1 MQEESNFVS
10 KKNGAGIAT
19 TAFGIMKNIVGS
31 GIVCLPQAMLY
42 GSIIPCIIMTSSI
55 FLISTYSFFLIGK
68 LCIDHDSKSYKDL
81 WNKAFKKKY
90 GWLVDVAIL
99 SNCVCGSVCYVI
111 LFGDFGS
118 HLFES
123 FGKTLDNRLIMILCH
138 IPLQLMIL
146 PESLDRLKPL
156 CIIGMIAAF
165 YFTCYSGYI
174 GSKFLFGD
182 YPEQVKPHIRPLKEH
197 IFCFRA
203 AWLSPFATLCSSFM
217 AHYNAPRFL
226 NEMKD
231 RQPETFQKATIFGF
245 SLSFIPNFIV
255 MLFGFFA
262 MNSYGFDKERGEKKS
277 GNIIKI
283 FVDLVGKNDPAL
295 LVCTVLYFINVLI
308 SYPFLFFSVRD
319 TIMALIYPKQN
330 FNQKQRFLV
339 TELIFFVIL
348 AVGLTQPKIDV
359 VVRLK
364 GATACPCIAFLFP
377 SILAMKLVNKP
388 TKQETIL
395 NYLALCLG
403 ILSIITGVIFTILGW
418 LNIKITKP

>member
-1 MQEESNFVS
+1 MEDNFTN
-10 KKNGAGIAT
+10 KNHGAGIAT

-42 GSIIPCIIMTSSI
+42 GSIIPCILMTSSI

-68 LCIDHDSKSYKDL
+68 LCIDNNTKSYKDL
-81 WNKAFKKKY
+81 WNKAFKKRY
-90 GWLVDVAIL
+90 GWLVDAAIL
-99 SNCVCGSVCYVI
+99 SNCVGGSVCYVI

-118 HLFES
+118 HLLES
-123 FGKTLDNRLIMILCH
+123 FGKILDNRLIMILCH

-165 YFTCYSGYI
+165 YFMCYSGYI
-174 GSKFLFGD
+174 GSKFLITD
-182 YPEQVKPHIRPLKEH
+182 YPEQVKPHIRPLSEH

-231 RQPETFQKATIFGF
+231 REARAFQKATVFGF
-245 SLSFIPNFIV
+245 LLSFIPNFTV

-262 MNSYGFDKERGEKKS
+262 MNSYGFDQEKGEKKS

-319 TIMALIYPKQN
+319 TIMALIYPERNPSPKE
-330 FNQKQRFLV
+330 RFLI
-339 TELIFFVIL
+339 TEIIFFTIL
-348 AVGLTQPKIDV
+348 AIGLTQPKIDM

-364 GATACPCIAFLFP
+364 GASACPCIAFLFP
-377 SILAMKLVNKP
+377 SILAMKLVENP
-388 TKQETIL
+388 TKQEKIL
-395 NYLALCLG
+395 NYLSLCLG
-403 ILSIITGVIFTILGW
+403 ILSIITGSIFTILGW
-418 LNIKITKP
+418 LNIKITNP

>member
-1 MQEESNFVS
+1 MQKEQNFTNQR
-10 KKNGAGIAT
+10 NGANIAT

-42 GSIIPCIIMTSSI
+42 GSILPCILMTSSI
-55 FLISTYSFFLIGK
+55 FLISAYSFFLIGK
-68 LCIDHDSKSYKDL
+68 LCIDNSSKSYKDL
-81 WNKAFKKKY
+81 WNKAFQKRY
-90 GWLVDVAIL
+90 GWIVDAAIL

-111 LFGDFGS
+111 LFGDFGG

-123 FGKTLDNRLIMILCH
+123 FGKSLDNRLIMLLCH

-146 PESLDRLKPL
+146 PENLDRLKPL
-156 CIIGMIAAF
+156 CIVGMIAAF
-165 YFTCYSGYI
+165 YFMCYSGYI
-174 GSKFLFGD
+174 GSKFLSAD
-182 YPEQVKPHIRPLKEH
+182 YPEQIKQHIRPLSEH

-226 NEMKD
+226 NEMKNRRTED
-231 RQPETFQKATIFGF
+231 FKKATTLGF
-245 SLSFIPNFIV
+245 ILSFVPNFTV

-262 MNSYGFDKERGEKKS
+262 MNSYGFDQEKGEKKS

-319 TIMALIYPKQN
+319 TIMALIYPNKRPEP
-330 FNQKQRFLV
+330 KARFLV
-339 TELIFFVIL
+339 TEIIFFAIL
-348 AVGLTQPKIDV
+348 GIGLTQPKIDA

-377 SILAMKLVNKP
+377 SILAIKLISKP
-388 TKQETIL
+388 TQKEKIL
-395 NYLALCLG
+395 NILSLCLG
-403 ILSIITGVIFTILGW
+403 ILSMVTGGIFTVLGW

>member
-1 MQEESNFVS
+1 MQVENNFKS
-10 KKNGAGIAT
+10 RNSGASIST

-42 GSIIPCIIMTSSI
+42 GSIIPCILMTSSI

-68 LCIDHDSKSYKDL
+68 LCIDNDSMSYKDL

-90 GWLVDVAIL
+90 SWLVDVAIL

-123 FGKTLDNRLIMILCH
+123 FGKSLDNRLIMLLCH

-146 PESLDRLKPL
+146 PKSLDSLKPL
-156 CIIGMIAAF
+156 CIVGMIAAF
-165 YFTCYSGYI
+165 YFMCYSGYI
-174 GSKFLFGD
+174 GSRFLIVD
-182 YPEQVKPHIRPLKEH
+182 YPDEVQPHIRPLSEH
-197 IFCFRA
+197 IFRFRA

-226 NEMKD
+226 NEMKN
-231 RQPETFQKATIFGF
+231 RETEAFQKATIFGF
-245 SLSFIPNFIV
+245 LLSFIPNFIV
-255 MLFGFFA
+255 MLFGFIA
-262 MNSYGFDKERGEKKS
+262 MNSYGFDEEKGEKKS

-283 FVDLVGKNDPAL
+283 FVDLVGKKDPAL
-295 LVCTVLYFINVLI
+295 LVCTILYFINVII
-308 SYPFLFFSVRD
+308 SYPFLFFSIRD
-319 TIMALIYPKQN
+319 TIIALIYPN
-330 FNQKQRFLV
+330 NDFSQKQRFLI
-339 TELIFFVIL
+339 TEFIFVGIL
-348 AVGLTQPKIDV
+348 GIGLTQPKIDV

-377 SILAMKLVNKP
+377 SLLAIKLINKP
-388 TKQETIL
+388 TKRERIL
-395 NYLALCLG
+395 NYLSLCLG
-403 ILSIITGVIFTILGW
+403 ILSIITGSIFTVLGW

>member
-1 MQEESNFVS
+1 
-10 KKNGAGIAT
+10 
-19 TAFGIMKNIVGS
+19 
-31 GIVCLPQAMLY
+31 
-42 GSIIPCIIMTSSI
+42 MTSCI

-68 LCIDHDSKSYKDL
+68 LCIDNNSKSYKDL
-81 WNKAFKKKY
+81 WNKAFNNKY
-90 GWLVDVAIL
+90 GWIVDTAIL

-118 HLFES
+118 HLFQS
-123 FGKTLDNRLIMILCH
+123 FGKSLDNRLIMLLCH
-138 IPLQLMIL
+138 IPLQIMIL

-156 CIIGMIAAF
+156 CIVGMIAAF
-165 YFTCYSGYI
+165 YFMCYSGYI
-174 GSKFLFGD
+174 GSKFLITD
-182 YPEQVKPHIRPLKEH
+182 YPEQIKRHIKPLSEH

-226 NEMKD
+226 NEMKNKEA
-231 RQPETFQKATIFGF
+231 PAFQKATIFGF
-245 SLSFIPNFIV
+245 VLSFIPNFIV

-262 MNSYGFDKERGEKKS
+262 MNSYGFDEQRGEKKS

-283 FVDLVGKNDPAL
+283 FVDLVGENDPAL

-319 TIMALIYPKQN
+319 TIIALIYPQRNPNSKE
-330 FNQKQRFLV
+330 RFLV
-339 TELIFFVIL
+339 TELIFFTIL
-348 AVGLTQPKIDV
+348 GVGLTQPKIDV

-377 SILAMKLVNKP
+377 SILAMKLVKKP
-388 TKQETIL
+388 TQNEKML
-395 NYLALCLG
+395 NFLSLCLG
-403 ILSIITGVIFTILGW
+403 ILSIATGVIFTVLGW
-418 LNIKITKP
+418 MNIKITKP